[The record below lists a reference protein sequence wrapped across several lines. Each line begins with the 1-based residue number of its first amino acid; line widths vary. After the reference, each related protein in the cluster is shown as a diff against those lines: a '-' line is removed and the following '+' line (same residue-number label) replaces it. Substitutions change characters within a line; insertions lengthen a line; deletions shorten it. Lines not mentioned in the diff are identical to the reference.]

1 MEMAN
6 KRYTD
11 AEIDQILRENA
22 QLRKW
27 LAEYQKAAREQRK
40 ASEKRYAERRRGSAW
55 QRMCARMRKAWTGL
69 RRGNEALNEALN
81 EAPRCVAVILSLISG
96 LWLAVT
102 IAMAYLEVTMFETVL
117 WMQRFF

>member
-27 LAEYQKAAREQRK
+27 LVVYQKAAREANREK
-40 ASEKRYAERRRGSAW
+40 KKRYAERMRGNAW
-55 QRMCARMRKAWTGL
+55 QRVCAGMRKAWTGMCK
-69 RRGNEALNEALN
+69 GSEALNEALN
-81 EAPRCVAVILSLISG
+81 EAPRCVAVILSLVCG

-102 IAMAYLEVTMFETVL
+102 IAMTYLEVEMLETVL

>member
-27 LAEYQKAAREQRK
+27 LAEYQAAAREANREK
-40 ASEKRYAERRRGSAW
+40 KKRYAERMRGNAW
-55 QRMCARMRKAWTGL
+55 QRMCAGMRKAWTGL
-69 RRGNEALNEALN
+69 RRGNELLNEALN

-102 IAMAYLEVTMFETVL
+102 IAMTYLEVTMLETVL
-117 WMQRFF
+117 WMQRFY